1 MFSVLGGVFEEFV
14 PPEGDGKSSIL
25 SKAVGRITV
34 ISNYNRNT
42 LLLLYKG
49 SRGRD
54 RIVFGFI
61 TTYVINAYPH

>member
-34 ISNYNRNT
+34 VSNYNRNT
-42 LLLLYKG
+42 LLLLY
-49 SRGRD
+49 
-54 RIVFGFI
+54 IVKI
-61 TTYVINAYPH
+61 LTS